1 MLSDY
6 RYKFIV
12 SYVDGMALDAVWLY
26 IQDDAGDYFERK
38 SLFLWVLRGLLDER
52 VIVAGKHGRQ
62 FSEKVDEIANMFES
76 AFPESESGLDDGI
89 WFFSEACPAGIGWIG
104 QDGNV
109 YWT

>member
-1 MLSDY
+1 MLSDD

-26 IQDDAGDYFERK
+26 IQDDADDYSERK
-38 SLFLWVLRGLLDER
+38 SLFMWVLRRLLDEKI
-52 VIVAGKHGRQ
+52 VVAGKRGNQ
-62 FSEKVDEIANMFES
+62 LTETTDEIVKMFEN
-76 AFPESESGLDDGI
+76 AFPESEAGLDDGI